1 MRRAPILVFLALYYY
16 SALLA
21 RAELARTDLSPTE
34 QATITLFNHAAPSV
48 VHIAVNK
55 KPTAGSN
62 KGDDGEYGSGFIWDA
77 VGHVITNT
85 HVVRDAIAINVV
97 LPAGRLVA
105 AQVIGLAPYYDI
117 AVLQIHETNFP
128 KALTLGQSS
137 SLQVG
142 QSIFAI
148 GNPFGLDQTLTTGVI
163 SALKRRT
170 VVDGQHEIANA
181 IQIDAAINP
190 GNSGGPLLDSSGRLI
205 GINTAIVSSSGT
217 SSGVGFAI
225 PVATAKRVVPELIQ
239 TGHATLPGI
248 GIMPAPNSAAVLEH
262 VHGIVI
268 AKILPGSPAS
278 QAGLKGSRPGQV
290 GDVITMA
297 NGIPTLTLA
306 DFSEQLAKAG
316 VGNNIHVTIV
326 EAGQP
331 KDRVLEVID
340 EAAAGEGDSKKPA
353 Q

>member
-1 MRRAPILVFLALYYY
+1 MLRARIVFFLALYCC
-16 SALLA
+16 SALWAEPA
-21 RAELARTDLSPTE
+21 RSALSPTE
-34 QATITLFNHAAPSV
+34 QATIALFRHAAPSV
-48 VHIAVNK
+48 VHIAVEK
-55 KPTAGSN
+55 RPTGSN
-62 KGDDGEYGSGFIWDA
+62 KSDIGEYGSGFIWDTA
-77 VGHVITNT
+77 GHVITNA
-85 HVVRDAIAINVV
+85 HVIRDAIAIDVV

-105 AQVIGLAPYYDI
+105 ARVTGVAPYYDI
-117 AVLQIHETNFP
+117 AVLQIDENDLP
-128 KALTLGQSS
+128 EALPLGQSS

-148 GNPFGLDQTLTTGVI
+148 GNPFGLDQTLTTGVV

-170 VVDGQHEIANA
+170 LVDGRHEIADA

-190 GNSGGPLLDSSGRLI
+190 GNSGGPLLNSSGHLV

-225 PVATAKRVVPELIQ
+225 PVATAKRVVPQLIQ

-248 GIMPAPNSAAVLEH
+248 GIVAAPNSAAVLEH

-268 AKILPGSPAS
+268 AKISPGSPAS
-278 QAGLKGSRPGQV
+278 KAGLKGSTSGQV
-290 GDVITMA
+290 GDIITMA

-316 VGNNIHVTIV
+316 VGNNIQLTIV
-326 EAGQP
+326 EAGRP
-331 KDRVLEVID
+331 KERVLAVID
-340 EAAAGEGDSKKPA
+340 EAAAEDEGSKKPA
-353 Q
+353 P